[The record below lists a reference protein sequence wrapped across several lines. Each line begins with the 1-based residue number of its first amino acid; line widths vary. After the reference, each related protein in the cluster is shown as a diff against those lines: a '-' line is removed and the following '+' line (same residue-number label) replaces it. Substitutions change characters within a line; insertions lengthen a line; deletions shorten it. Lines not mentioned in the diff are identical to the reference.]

1 MVAPHN
7 NEKNKFL
14 APPLHTHTH
23 TTKKSINHDLLK
35 ITPKRVEFSTGSV
48 NGINRDSHFLL
59 INRGGYRNHLAK
71 SIN

>member
-7 NEKNKFL
+7 NEKKQIPGS
-14 APPLHTHTH
+14 APAHTH